1 MGRVA
6 KYGGRRGQGPLKQL
20 GRDAPAV
27 IKAAA
32 QQLGDKS
39 VKTRTGALQLLQELV
54 AIQPDSM
61 QAHVGALLPPL
72 LAILNVS
79 ASPPPSPPARGLDPA
94 GAACDASA
102 WKERG
107 GGLFP

>member
-1 MGRVA
+1 M
-6 KYGGRRGQGPLKQL
+6 
-20 GRDAPAV
+20 

-79 ASPPPSPPARGLDPA
+79 ASILPRPRPRPRRS
-94 GAACDASA
+94 CM
-102 WKERG
+102 
-107 GGLFP
+107 